1 MYGPTL
7 DNATDKDVKRLA
19 ELLQLKSEDVLAFDA
34 QKFIELTD
42 KLLQLQVVT
51 EKVLLTCMLIYAH
64 TQ

>member
-7 DNATDKDVKRLA
+7 DNATDKDIKRLA
-19 ELLQLKSEDVLAFDA
+19 ELLQLKSDDILAFDA

-51 EKVLLTCMLIYAH
+51 DKVVH
-64 TQ
+64 E